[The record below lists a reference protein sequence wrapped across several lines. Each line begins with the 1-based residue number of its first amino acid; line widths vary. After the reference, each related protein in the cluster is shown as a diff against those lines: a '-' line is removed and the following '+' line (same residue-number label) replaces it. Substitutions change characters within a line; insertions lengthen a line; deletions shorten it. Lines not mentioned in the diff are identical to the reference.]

1 MQRSLPMPL
10 LGLDTDND
18 TVFMNET
25 VQGRCA
31 ARGITFT
38 RTRPYRKNDQ
48 AWVEQKNGAV
58 VRRTVGYRRYK
69 DHEPATMLGELYA
82 VSRLFV
88 NRFQTSFK
96 LIEKTQEG
104 AKVTKRYHG
113 PATPCQRIMTDP
125 RTSDD
130 VRVRLAVLQTG
141 PGHRRQLTTTPDSR
155 TFLQASRTRGRSA
168 YCAL

>member
-1 MQRSLPMPL
+1 MPL

-48 AWVEQKNGAV
+48 AWVEQTNGTV
-58 VRRTVGYRRYK
+58 VRRMVGYRRYEG
-69 DHEPATMLGELYA
+69 HEAATMLGEIYA

-88 NRFQTSFK
+88 NIFQPSFK
-96 LIEKTQEG
+96 PI
-104 AKVTKRYHG
+104 KRV
-113 PATPCQRIMTDP
+113 PRSPSDIMVP
-125 RTSDD
+125 RDLVSD
-130 VRVRLAVLQTG
+130 L
-141 PGHRRQLTTTPDSR
+141 
-155 TFLQASRTRGRSA
+155 
-168 YCAL
+168 